1 MKDIFYALAD
11 HLQSEIRPSEL
22 FTLHASAERSNFV
35 RFNQGKV
42 RQPGSVV
49 QYTMTLR
56 LIEGGRHS
64 KISMSLC
71 GDVATDKRRL
81 VKSLSDLREQL
92 PLLPVDP
99 HLLINT
105 TVQSSEVS
113 EDNELPDSTQ
123 MVDSILRAGKGTD
136 LVGILAAGSIYSGFA
151 NSLGQRNWFATHNFN
166 LDWSLVCS
174 KDKAVKSSYAG
185 RSWDEVEFA
194 NKMNDAR
201 SQLEVL
207 RKPSIT
213 LDPGEYRV
221 YMTPVALG
229 EILGLLG
236 WGAFSVRAQ
245 QNKTSSLLKLVAEE
259 EQLSEQVSLREHVGG
274 GAAPSFQAD
283 GFLRPSSVSL
293 IEKGRASGALISPRS
308 AKEFSLQT
316 NGSSLSE
323 SPDSLEMEAGSLSQK
338 NIIEQLDT
346 GVYIGNLWYL
356 NYSDRMGCRMTGMTR
371 FATFWVENGQ
381 VVAPINVM
389 RFDDTV
395 YRMLGKNLEGLTQER
410 SFLLSAS
417 SYFQRSTA
425 SARLP
430 GALINDFRFTL

>member
-1 MKDIFYALAD
+1 MAD

-201 SQLEVL
+201 SQLKSYENPRL
-207 RKPSIT
+207 RSIRGISCVYDSGST
-213 LDPGEYRV
+213 RRNIGSRV
-221 YMTPVALG
+221 GRHSSPAKQNIFTIKVCSG
-229 EILGLLG
+229 R
-236 WGAFSVRAQ
+236 RA
-245 QNKTSSLLKLVAEE
+245 TE
-259 EQLSEQVSLREHVGG
+259 
-274 GAAPSFQAD
+274 
-283 GFLRPSSVSL
+283 
-293 IEKGRASGALISPRS
+293 
-308 AKEFSLQT
+308 
-316 NGSSLSE
+316 
-323 SPDSLEMEAGSLSQK
+323 
-338 NIIEQLDT
+338 
-346 GVYIGNLWYL
+346 
-356 NYSDRMGCRMTGMTR
+356 
-371 FATFWVENGQ
+371 
-381 VVAPINVM
+381 
-389 RFDDTV
+389 
-395 YRMLGKNLEGLTQER
+395 
-410 SFLLSAS
+410 
-417 SYFQRSTA
+417 
-425 SARLP
+425 
-430 GALINDFRFTL
+430 